1 MYKIY
6 IYCFDIKY
14 IVVAVMKKFEMSSK
28 ICTGNDALDILLE
41 LPFGKAILI
50 TDPYMVSSGIVST
63 VTSRLE
69 KNKFEYSIFS
79 EIEPDPSMETVAKGL
94 ADIIAR
100 QPDYII
106 ALGGGSAIDAAKGM
120 IYFLR
125 VSKKDIKVPKFI
137 AIPTTSGTGSEVTSY
152 AVISDKQRGVK
163 IPISDNSLVPE
174 LVILDPGYTK
184 TLPPAMIAYT
194 GMDVLTH
201 ALEAYVSGNTTD
213 CTDMFAFEAARLTIK
228 HLPAMYR
235 NADNEEHRMKMHSA
249 STMAGIAFTN
259 AGLGLSHGIAHT
271 MGAQYHITHG
281 KLNAIILPYVIAFN
295 AGLDKS
301 RVNSVEGRYAQ
312 LALRLG
318 LEAKSDKRLCV
329 MLIAAVEFL
338 RKQFNIPASLRECDV
353 NKDRF
358 YSEMESNADKIL
370 EDACTK
376 ANPIKVGKEDVI
388 YLLKC
393 IYNGELAG
401 LIN

>member
-1 MYKIY
+1 MR
-6 IYCFDIKY
+6 
-14 IVVAVMKKFEMSSK
+14 KFEMSSK
-28 ICTGNDALDILLE
+28 ICTGSDALDILLE

-69 KNKFEYSIFS
+69 KNNFEYSVFS
-79 EIEPDPSMETVAKGL
+79 EIEPDPSIETVAKGL
-94 ADIIAR
+94 ADIIAK

-125 VSKKDIKVPKFI
+125 ASKKDIKVPKFI

-152 AVISDKQRGVK
+152 AVISDRQRGIK
-163 IPISDNSLVPE
+163 IPISDSSLVPE

-235 NADNEEHRMKMHSA
+235 NAENEEHRMKMHSA

-295 AGLDKS
+295 AGLDKN
-301 RVNSVEGRYAQ
+301 RVNSVESRYAQ

-318 LEAKSDKRLCV
+318 LEAESDKRLCV
-329 MLIAAVEFL
+329 MLIATVELL
-338 RKQFNIPASLRECDV
+338 RKQFDIPGSLRECDV
-353 NKDRF
+353 DRDRF
-358 YSEMESNADKIL
+358 YAEMESNADKIL

>member
-1 MYKIY
+1 MR
-6 IYCFDIKY
+6 
-14 IVVAVMKKFEMSSK
+14 KFEMSSK
-28 ICTGNDALDILLE
+28 ICTGNDALDIILE
-41 LPFGKAILI
+41 LPVGKAILI

-69 KNKFEYSIFS
+69 KNNIEYSIFS
-79 EIEPDPSMETVAKGL
+79 KIEPDPSMETVAEGL
-94 ADIIAR
+94 AEIICKK
-100 QPDYII
+100 PDYII

-125 VSKKDIKVPKFI
+125 ASGKPIMIPKFI

-163 IPISDNSLVPE
+163 IPISDSALVPE

-213 CTDMFAFEAARLTIK
+213 CTDMFAFESARLTIK

-235 NADNEEHRMKMHSA
+235 NTEDEEHRMKMHSA

-259 AGLGLSHGIAHT
+259 AGLGICHGIAHT
-271 MGAQYHITHG
+271 MGAQYHVTHG

-295 AGLDKS
+295 AGLDKD
-301 RVNSVEGRYAQ
+301 RVNSVESRYAQ
-312 LALRLG
+312 FAKRLG
-318 LEAKSDKRLCV
+318 LQADSDKRLCF
-329 MLIAAVEFL
+329 MLIATVELL
-338 RKQFNIPASLRECDV
+338 RKQFDIPASLKECDIAG
-353 NKDRF
+353 DRF
-358 YSEMESNADKIL
+358 YDEINSNADKIL

-376 ANPIKVGKEDVI
+376 ANPIKVSHEDVVC
-388 YLLKC
+388 LLKY
-393 IYNGELAG
+393 IYEGNLSS

>member
-1 MYKIY
+1 
-6 IYCFDIKY
+6 
-14 IVVAVMKKFEMSSK
+14 MKKFEMSSK

>member
-1 MYKIY
+1 
-6 IYCFDIKY
+6 
-14 IVVAVMKKFEMSSK
+14 MKKFEMSSK

-163 IPISDNSLVPE
+163 IPISDSSLVPE

-201 ALEAYVSGNTTD
+201 ALEAYVSENTTD

-228 HLPAMYR
+228 HLPVMYR

-295 AGLDKS
+295 SGLDKS
-301 RVNSVEGRYAQ
+301 RANSVESRYAQ

-338 RKQFNIPASLRECDV
+338 RKQFDIPASLRECDV

-393 IYNGELAG
+393 IYNGGLAG

>member
-1 MYKIY
+1 
-6 IYCFDIKY
+6 
-14 IVVAVMKKFEMSSK
+14 MKKFEMSSK

-163 IPISDNSLVPE
+163 IPISDSVLVPE

-301 RVNSVEGRYAQ
+301 RVNSVKGRYAQ

-318 LEAKSDKRLCV
+318 LEAESDKRLCV

-338 RKQFNIPASLRECDV
+338 RKQFDIPASLRECDV